1 MTRVIWPK
9 ASYLEKPW
17 NSIPNNKMLKDEIEK
32 IISIVEKNL
41 KQK

>member
-17 NSIPNNKMLKDEIEK
+17 NSIPSNKMLKDEIEK